1 MQTKLD
7 EAKAELLENAA
18 RVAENSP
25 GWKTGGLGGGPREDE
40 TPAGSRGAGSSAAE
54 DVDSPG
60 RATLLAYLQRY
71 YLHTAPEDLA
81 GRDPV
86 DVAGAAL
93 SHFRLAG
100 TRPQG
105 TANVRVYTP
114 TVEEN
119 GWTCSHSVVEVV
131 TDDMPFLVDS
141 VTNELTRQ
149 GRGIHAVIHPQV
161 AVRRD
166 VTGRLV
172 AVLPEGAAGPEERPH
187 DALTESW
194 IHVEV
199 DRESDRSDLKQITTD
214 LLRVLSDVRETVE
227 DWEKM
232 RDSALRIAEELPG
245 EPTADDLRD
254 QEVEEAREL
263 LRWLAADHFTFLGYR
278 EYRLSDG
285 DSLAAVPGT
294 GLGVLRSDPRHSE
307 DENHPV
313 SPSFSR
319 LPADARAK
327 AREHKLL
334 VITKANS
341 RATVHRPGY
350 LDYVGVKK
358 FDDKGNVVGERRFLG
373 LFSSAAYTESVRRVP
388 VVRRKVAEVLEG
400 AGFSPNSHDGRDLLQ
415 ILETY
420 PRDELFQT
428 PVDELRSI
436 VTSVLYLQERRRLRL
451 YLRQDEYGRYYSALV
466 YLPRDRYTTGVRL
479 RLVDILKEE
488 LGGTSVDFTAWN
500 TESILSRLH
509 FVVRVPRGTELAK
522 LTDAD
527 TDRIEGRLVEAARSW
542 ADAFAEAL
550 NDECGEERAA
560 ELLRRYGTAIP
571 EGYKADHSPR
581 AAVAD
586 LVHLEALD
594 KTEKDFSLS
603 LYEPVGAGPG
613 ERRFKIYRSGE
624 QVSLSAVLPVLQR
637 LGVEV
642 VDEHPYELRC
652 SDRTHVWIYDFG
664 LRLPQGGSGSGD
676 YLTEDD
682 RDRFQEAF
690 AAVWTGAAENDG
702 FNALV
707 LRAGLDWRQAM
718 VLRAYAKYLRQSGST
733 FSQDYMEDTLRT
745 NVHTTRLLVSLFEAR
760 MSPSRQRAGT
770 ELIDGLMEELD
781 GALDQVASLDEDRI
795 LRSFLTLIKATL
807 RTNYFQ
813 SAGEGSIG
821 RGQSAGEGSI
831 GRGQSAGEGS
841 ARVHGTDKASARVH
855 GTGEA
860 SARVHG
866 TGEASARSHSTDKA
880 SARVHGTG
888 EASARS
894 HGTDKASARSH
905 STGEAS
911 ARRGQKAP
919 GGEPHRY
926 VSMKF
931 DPQAIPDLPAPRP
944 AYEIWVYS
952 PRVEGVHLR
961 FGKVARG
968 GLRWSDRREDFRT
981 EILGLVKAQMV
992 KNTVIVPVGAKGG
1005 FVAKQLPDPA
1015 ADRDAWL
1022 AEGIASYKVFISA
1035 LLDIT
1040 DNMVAG
1046 EVVPPAD
1053 VVRHDGDD
1061 TYLVVAADKGTA
1073 SFSDIANDVAVAYDF
1088 WLGDAFASGGSAGYD
1103 HKGMGI
1109 TARGA
1114 WESVK
1119 RHFRELGHDTQS
1131 EDFTV
1136 VGVGDMSGDVF
1147 GNGMLLSEHIRLV
1160 AAFDHRHIFLDPH
1173 PDAATSYAERRR
1185 LYDVPRSSWADY
1197 DKGLLS
1203 PGGGI
1208 HPRTAK
1214 SIPVNAHVREALGI
1228 EPGVT
1233 KLTPADLMKAI
1244 LAAPVDLLWN
1254 GGIGTY
1260 VKASTESNA
1269 DVGDKANDAIRVN
1282 GEDLRAKVVGEGGN
1296 LGLTQ
1301 LGRIEFARRGADGE
1315 GGKVNTDAIDN
1326 SAGVDT
1332 SDHEVNIKILLNGLV
1347 TEGDMTVKQRNK
1359 LLAAMTD
1366 EIGELVLR
1374 NNYAQ
1379 NTALGNA
1386 QAQAP
1391 SLLHAHQRFMR
1402 RLVRDGHLNR
1412 ALEFLPPERQIRE
1425 LLNSGRGLSQPELA
1439 VLLAYTKITVA
1450 DELIHTGLPD
1460 DPYLRKLL
1468 LAYFPQQLRE
1478 QFPER
1483 IGSHALRRE
1492 IITTVL
1498 VNDTVNTGGSTFLHR
1513 LREETGASVEE
1524 IVRAQTAS
1532 REIFGLSAVWD
1543 AVEALDN
1550 RAPAAVQTR
1559 IRLHSRRLVERGTRW
1574 LLGNRPQPLEIA
1586 GTIEFFAAGVE
1597 RVWAQLPTMLRGA
1610 ELEWYQRILAELTD
1624 AGVPEEL
1631 ALRVAGFSSAFP
1643 TLDIVAIA
1651 DRTKQDPLS
1660 VAEVYYDLGDRLR
1673 ISRLMDRIVEL
1684 PRADRWQSMARA
1696 SIREDL
1702 YAAHAGLTSDV
1713 LTVGNGNAT
1722 PEERFAA
1729 WERKN
1734 AAILSRSRATLDE
1747 IQSSDAFDLAN
1758 LSVAMRT
1765 MRGLLRTH
1773 S

>member
-7 EAKAELLENAA
+7 EAKAELLERAA

-25 GWKTGGLGGGPREDE
+25 VGGRLPTGPEHGERPDRD
-40 TPAGSRGAGSSAAE
+40 
-54 DVDSPG
+54 
-60 RATLLAYLQRY
+60 TLLDYLQRY
-71 YLHTAPEDLA
+71 YRHTAPEDLA
-81 GRDPV
+81 DRDPV
-86 DVAGAAL
+86 DVFGAAL
-93 SHFRLAG
+93 SHYRLAEN
-100 TRPQG
+100 RPQG
-105 TANVRVYTP
+105 TANVRVHTP

-141 VTNELTRQ
+141 VTNELSRQ
-149 GRGIHAVIHPQV
+149 GRGIHVVIHPQV
-161 AVRRD
+161 LVRRD
-166 VTGRLV
+166 LTGKLIE
-172 AVLPEGAAGPEERPH
+172 VLTAENGGAAKAELPH
-187 DALTESW
+187 DALVESW
-194 IHVEV
+194 IHVEI
-199 DRESDRSDLKQITTD
+199 DRETDRADLKQITAD

-232 RDSALRIAEELPG
+232 RDAAMRIADGLPA
-245 EPTADDLRD
+245 EPMASDLRPT
-254 QEVEEAREL
+254 EVEEAREL

-278 EYRLSDG
+278 EYELVDG
-285 DSLAAVPGT
+285 DALSAVPGT
-294 GLGVLRSDPRHSE
+294 GLGILRSDPHHSGK
-307 DENHPV
+307 DDHHAHPV

-334 VITKANS
+334 ILTKANS
-341 RATVHRPGY
+341 RSTVHRPSY

-358 FDDKGNVVGERRFLG
+358 FDAEGNVIGERRFLG

-388 VVRRKVAEVLEG
+388 VVSRKVQEVLVG

-428 PVDELRSI
+428 PVDQLRSI

-479 RLVDILKEE
+479 RIIDILKEE
-488 LGGTSVDFTAWN
+488 LDGTSVDFTAWN

-509 FVVRVPRGTELAK
+509 FVVRVEPGTELAK

-527 TDRIEGRLVEAARSW
+527 ADRIEARLVEAARSW
-542 ADAFAEAL
+542 ADGFGEAL
-550 NDECGEERAA
+550 NAELGEERAA
-560 ELLRRYGTAIP
+560 ELLRRYGNAFP

-586 LVHLEALD
+586 LVRLEELGRSG
-594 KTEKDFSLS
+594 KDFALS

-613 ERRFKIYRSGE
+613 ERRFKIYKSGP
-624 QVSLSAVLPVLQR
+624 QVSLSAVLPVLNR

-642 VDEHPYELRC
+642 VDERPYELRC
-652 SDRTHVWIYDFG
+652 ADRTHAWVYDFG
-664 LRLPQGGSGSGD
+664 LRMPSSNGD
-676 YLTEDD
+676 HLADD
-682 RDRFQEAF
+682 ARERFQEAF
-690 AAVWTGAAENDG
+690 AATWTGEAENDG

-707 LRAGLDWRQAM
+707 LSAGLNWRQAM
-718 VLRAYAKYLRQSGST
+718 VLRAYAKYLRQAGAM
-733 FSQDYMEDTLRT
+733 FSQDYMEDTLRD

-760 MSPSRQRAGT
+760 MAPERQRAGT
-770 ELIDGLMEELD
+770 ELTDGLLEELD

-795 LRSFLTLIKATL
+795 LRSFLTVIKATL
-807 RTNYFQ
+807 RTNFF
-813 SAGEGSIG
+813 
-821 RGQSAGEGSI
+821 
-831 GRGQSAGEGS
+831 
-841 ARVHGTDKASARVH
+841 
-855 GTGEA
+855 
-860 SARVHG
+860 
-866 TGEASARSHSTDKA
+866 
-880 SARVHGTG
+880 
-888 EASARS
+888 
-894 HGTDKASARSH
+894 
-905 STGEAS
+905 
-911 ARRGQKAP
+911 QKAED
-919 GGEPHRY
+919 GRPHAY

-944 AYEIWVYS
+944 AFEIWVYS

-1005 FVAKQLPDPA
+1005 FVAKQLPDPSV
-1015 ADRDAWL
+1015 DRDAWL
-1022 AEGIASYKVFISA
+1022 AEGIASYKTFISA

-1040 DNMVAG
+1040 DNLVAG
-1046 EVVPPAD
+1046 EVVPPVD
-1053 VVRHDGDD
+1053 VVRHDEDD

-1073 SFSDIANDVAVAYDF
+1073 TFSDIANEVAVSYGF

-1119 RHFRELGHDTQS
+1119 RHFRELGHDTQT

-1160 AAFDHRHIFLDPH
+1160 AAFDHRHIFIDPN
-1173 PDAATSYAERRR
+1173 PDAAVSYAERRR
-1185 LYDVPRSSWADY
+1185 LFELPRSSWAEY
-1197 DKGLLS
+1197 DTNALS
-1203 PGGGI
+1203 AGGGI
-1208 HPRTAK
+1208 HPRSAK
-1214 SIPVNAHVREALGI
+1214 SIPVNAQTRAALGI
-1228 EPGVT
+1228 EAGVT
-1233 KLTPADLMKAI
+1233 KMTPAELMRAI
-1244 LAAPVDLLWN
+1244 LHAPVDLLWN

-1260 VKASTESNA
+1260 VKSSAETHA

-1282 GEDLRAKVVGEGGN
+1282 GEDLRVKVVGEGGN

-1301 LGRIEFARRGADGE
+1301 LGRIEFARKGGPEGE

-1347 TEGDMTVKQRNK
+1347 TEGDMTVKQRNAI
-1359 LLAAMTD
+1359 LAEMTD
-1366 EIGELVLR
+1366 EVGALVLR

-1379 NTALGNA
+1379 NVALANA
-1386 QAQAP
+1386 VAQSP

-1402 RLVRDGHLNR
+1402 RLGRDGHLDR
-1412 ALEFLPPERQIRE
+1412 ALEFLPQDRQIRE
-1425 LLNSGRGLSQPELA
+1425 LLNTERGLSQPELA

-1450 DELIHTGLPD
+1450 DELIHTELPD
-1460 DPYLRKLL
+1460 DVYLRELL
-1468 LAYFPQQLRE
+1468 HEYFPTLLRE
-1478 QFPER
+1478 KFPEA
-1483 IGSHALRRE
+1483 IDAHALRRE
-1492 IITTVL
+1492 IITTIL
-1498 VNDTVNTGGSTFLHR
+1498 VNDTVNSGGSTFLHR
-1513 LREETGASVEE
+1513 LREETGASIEE
-1524 IVRAQTAS
+1524 IVRAQTAARS
-1532 REIFGLSAVWD
+1532 IFRLGEVWD

-1550 RAPAAVQTR
+1550 RVPADVQTR
-1559 IRLHSRRLVERGTRW
+1559 MRLHSRRLVERGTRW
-1574 LLGNRPQPLEIA
+1574 LLGNRPQPLRLAE
-1586 GTIEFFAAGVE
+1586 TIGFFGE
-1597 RVWAQLPTMLRGA
+1597 RVEQVWGELPQLLRGA
-1610 ELEWYQRILAELTD
+1610 DLEWYQSILQELTGE
-1624 AGVPEEL
+1624 GVPEEL

-1651 DRTKQDPLS
+1651 DRTDKDPMA
-1660 VAEVYYDLGDRLR
+1660 VAEVYYDLADRLR
-1673 ISRLMDRIVEL
+1673 ITQLMDRIIEL
-1684 PRADRWQSMARA
+1684 PREDRWQSMARA

-1702 YAAHAGLTSDV
+1702 FAAHAALTADV
-1713 LTVGNGNAT
+1713 LAAGNGTST
-1722 PEERFAA
+1722 PEDRFKA
-1729 WERKN
+1729 WEERN
-1734 AAILSRSRATLDE
+1734 AAILGRARSTLEE
-1747 IQSSDAFDLAN
+1747 IQGSETFDLAN

-1765 MRGLLRTH
+1765 MRQLLRTH